1 MGKRQNQGADRPQDA
16 VDRRSFLRSAG
27 AVVTSL
33 AIAPWPATAQAVAQ
47 SPVVKTTAGKVRG
60 YQHGPLSI
68 FKGIPYGAPTGGANR
83 FMPPRPVEA
92 WSGVRDVR
100 TLGPRCPQTSAG
112 PNSRGA
118 AGTQEARASN
128 MPPEPPVQLEP
139 MSEDCLNLNVWTRGV
154 DDAKRP
160 VMVWIHGGGYTSG
173 SGAGDPA
180 HDGSNL
186 ANDENVVVVSINHRL
201 NVFGYLYLAPLDERR
216 FADAGNVGMIDLVL
230 ALEWVRDN
238 IARFGG
244 DPDNVTLFGVSGGA
258 AKIAMLMAMPMA
270 KGLFHRAAIQ
280 SGQAMRQNSREYA
293 ERCAR
298 LVLDELN
305 IDERNLDELQRIPY
319 QRLLRALET
328 VKAPMRICGVVDGR
342 TLSTHPFDPTAP
354 VISAHIPVLI
364 GCTLTE
370 TTRLGATPLDGVD
383 EATLQQLTQKFLS
396 ASPEEAAHV
405 IGLYRKNRPGASN
418 AHLYQ
423 LISTEYWMTW
433 EMRTMAERHHGLN
446 KARAYLYQFAK
457 ETPVKPGLRS
467 PHGIDVPYIFNN
479 LHASN
484 ATGQEP
490 SNHALARKMSAAW
503 AAFAR
508 HGDPNIAALP
518 KWRPY
523 DLQHRTVM
531 FFDDDCQAI
540 DNPYPEERIAVAQ
553 LRVRQ
558 RPVGG

>member
-1 MGKRQNQGADRPQDA
+1 MRTRRQPAADRSQGAI
-16 VDRRSFLRSAG
+16 DRRSFLRSTG
-27 AVVTSL
+27 AVAAAL
-33 AIAPWPATAQAVAQ
+33 AVAPLSATARVVANG
-47 SPVVKTTAGKVRG
+47 PVVQTTAGKVRG
-60 YQHGPLSI
+60 YKEGPLKI

-83 FMPPRPVEA
+83 FMPPRPVA
-92 WSGVRDVR
+92 PWSGVRD
-100 TLGPRCPQTSAG
+100 TIALGPRSPQTAAG

-128 MPPEPPVQLEP
+128 MPPPPPVKPEP
-139 MSEDCLNLNVWTRGV
+139 MSEDCLNLNVWTPGA

-160 VMVWIHGGGYTSG
+160 VMVWIHGGGYMSG
-173 SGAGDPA
+173 SGAGDPE

-186 ANDENVVVVSINHRL
+186 AKEQDVVVVSINHRL
-201 NVFGYLYLAPLDERR
+201 NVFGFLYLAPWDEQR
-216 FADAGNVGMIDLVL
+216 FPDAGNAGMIDLVL

-270 KGLFHRAAIQ
+270 RGLFHRAAIQ

-293 ERCAR
+293 EYCAR
-298 LVLDELN
+298 HLL
-305 IDERNLDELQRIPY
+305 ERLGIGKHNLDELQKIPY
-319 QRLLRALET
+319 QQLLRALET

-354 VISAHIPVLI
+354 IISAHIPVLI
-364 GCTLTE
+364 GCTVTE
-370 TTRLGATPLDGVD
+370 TTRLGATPLEGVD
-383 EATLQQLTQKFLS
+383 EPTLHRLLQNFLS
-396 ASPEEAAHV
+396 ATQDETAHV
-405 IGLYRKNRPGASN
+405 IGLYRKNRPGISN
-418 AHLYQ
+418 AYLYQ
-423 LISTEYWMTW
+423 LISTEYWLTW
-433 EMRTMAERHHGLN
+433 EMRSIAERQHGLG
-446 KARAYLYQFAK
+446 KANVYFYQFAK
-457 ETPVKPGLRS
+457 ESTVKPGLRA

-490 SNHALARKMSAAW
+490 SNYALARKMSAAW

-508 HGDPNIAALP
+508 HGDPNVAALP
-518 KWRPY
+518 KWQPY
-523 DLQHRTVM
+523 DLKNRTVM
-531 FFDDDCQAI
+531 FFDDECRAI
-540 DNPYPEERIAVAQ
+540 DNPFPEERLAVAR
-553 LRVRQ
+553 LRMRQ